1 MFGYIVRRLVAAFLV
16 VVLTSM
22 FVFALFFLGP
32 SNPADSICNKNGRCT
47 AERQKALEHALGL
60 DQSVVT
66 QYGAF
71 VKGLFVDRTIE
82 AGASYQCDAPCLG
95 ISYLSKQEVR
105 KEMVKRYPLTIS
117 LAVGGSIIFLT
128 VGVFMGALA
137 ARWRGTVADK
147 SLVTGSLLLSAV
159 PYYVVCL
166 IAWIYL
172 VNSWA
177 IFPDGGTYK
186 GLTESPSAWFG
197 ALLLPWLV
205 LGVANSTQYARFT
218 RGSMAEVLGEDYV
231 RTASAKGISSNRVV
245 FQHALRAAIVPIITI
260 FGLDFAGLLAGTI
273 FTEYIFGLDGI
284 GKWSI
289 DALSPVDFPIISAT
303 VLVSA
308 VLVVTANLIVDIVYS
323 FIDPRVRLA

>member
-1 MFGYIVRRLVAAFLV
+1 VAAFFV

-32 SNPADSICNKNGRCT
+32 SNPADAICNQNGRCT
-47 AERQKALEHALGL
+47 AQRQADIEHQLGL
-60 DQSVVT
+60 DQSVVS
-66 QYGAF
+66 QYGQF
-71 VKGLFVDRTIE
+71 VKGIFVDRTITM
-82 AGASYQCDAPCLG
+82 GAEYQCDAPCLG
-95 ISYLSKQEVR
+95 ISYQTKQEVR
-105 KEMVKRYPLTIS
+105 KEMMKRYPATLSI
-117 LAVGGSIIFLT
+117 AIGGSIIFLS
-128 VGVFMGALA
+128 VGVTMGSLA
-137 ARWRGTVADK
+137 ARWRGSVADK
-147 SLVTGSLLLSAV
+147 SLVTGSLLLSAI

-172 VNSWA
+172 VNQWG
-177 IFPDGGTYK
+177 IFKDGTSYA
-186 GLTESPSAWFG
+186 GLTEDPSKWFG
-197 ALLLPWLV
+197 ALLLPWIV

-231 RTASAKGISSNRVV
+231 RTATAKGISSNKVV
-245 FQHALRAAIVPIITI
+245 FQHALRAAIVPIVTI

-273 FTEYIFGLDGI
+273 FTEYIFGIDGI

-308 VLVVTANLIVDIVYS
+308 ILVVTANLIVDIVYS